1 MTLSDTR
8 TPRPID
14 PIYPNQNHLPRKRA
28 TTIIITTHYIE
39 EARYFYKS
47 IRHYQ
52 FLPLHTQFYSN
63 FDMDR
68 LRMPMQKTIFKTDMM
83 IRQSNMTE
91 HLFDNCRQCSVV
103 GMMSGGRLLAEESP
117 NSLMESHGFVSLE
130 QVFLKLCTFE
140 EKLTENLDSRN
151 GKRRDVFWNFIAFL
165 RW

>member
-39 EARYFYKS
+39 EARYFFKSYGIINSFPSIHNS
-47 IRHYQ
+47 IRILIRIDCECQ
-52 FLPLHTQFYSN
+52 FRKRSLEQIII
-63 FDMDR
+63 
-68 LRMPMQKTIFKTDMM
+68 K
-83 IRQSNMTE
+83 RQYNMTE

-117 NSLMESHGFVSLE
+117 SSLMESHGSVSLE

-151 GKRRDVFWNFIAFL
+151 GKRDVFWNFIAFF